1 MLNILQF
8 SSRPKMLGRALRAA
22 LIAGTVSM
30 LGSVALTA
38 QTEGNSITYV
48 ARETVD
54 IYGDPLRGST
64 YDEHRVHH
72 AQFEPLIY
80 DFNGRT
86 GERGLQP
93 GLATSWEAI
102 DDNTWR
108 FELRQGVTFH
118 NGQPFNADAVKFT
131 IDRAFAE
138 GFPGANKF
146 LDVPIER
153 VEVIDEYTV
162 DIITSEPVPIMPTH
176 LTRNGAYILEPTHYA
191 NLSYEE
197 ALTSPMGTGPYR
209 IIEFV
214 QDERIVMEKN
224 ENYWGFDDLSNID
237 QITIRFI
244 PELSTA
250 VSELLTGA
258 IDIVHLTPELV
269 NRVNQSDIAEVAIG
283 DGLVRAVVMF
293 NLTVNE
299 CLADTRVRQALNYA
313 VNRAEMVD
321 AFAFGRQEAQLAT
334 MVNPPNNH
342 PDLKPYP
349 YDPDRAKELLA
360 EAGCENM
367 SIPEIDVMQPQAQ
380 DHAEA
385 VAAYWQMVGVNV
397 GRVSLVD
404 PAIMTQRW
412 RDRALGVHS
421 YTWSAAENTPETDMY
436 AISDLRDRNSTH
448 WFRQDFEDMYAELL
462 GTMDPARRDELNR
475 KLQEIQ
481 HEDPPGVFLYQRPN
495 IVGISKRLGGYTPY
509 PALIIEDWRSLYID
523 SDDS

>member
-1 MLNILQF
+1 MLKTLDWT
-8 SSRPKMLGRALRAA
+8 SRPKTLGRISRAA
-22 LIAGTVSM
+22 LIAGTVTI
-30 LGSVALTA
+30 LGSVGA
-38 QTEGNSITYV
+38 QAQDEGHSITYV

-80 DFNGRT
+80 DFDGRT
-86 GERGLQP
+86 GERGLRP

-108 FELRQGVTFH
+108 FELREGVTFH
-118 NGQPFNADAVKFT
+118 NGEPFNADAVKFT
-131 IDRAFAE
+131 IDRAFAD
-138 GFPGANKF
+138 GYPGANKF

-153 VEVIDEYTV
+153 VEVIDEFTV
-162 DIITSEPVPIMPTH
+162 DIITSEPVPILPNH

-191 NLSYEE
+191 DLSFEE

-209 IIEFV
+209 IVDFV
-214 QDERIVMEKN
+214 QDERIVMQKHDD
-224 ENYWGFDDLSNID
+224 YWGFDEKSNID
-237 QITIRFI
+237 QITITFI

-258 IDIVHLTPELV
+258 VDIVHLTPELV
-269 NRVNQSDIAEVAIG
+269 DRVNSGNNTEVIIG

-299 CLADTRVRQALNYA
+299 CVADTRVRQALNYA

-349 YDPDRAKELLA
+349 YDPDKARELLA

-367 SIPEIDVMQPQAQ
+367 TIPEIDVMQPQAQ

-385 VAAYWQMVGVNV
+385 VAGYWQMVGVNV

-404 PAIMTQRW
+404 AAIMTQRW

-462 GTMDPARRDELNR
+462 GTMDLERRDELNR
-475 KLQEIQ
+475 RLQEIQ
-481 HEDPPGVFLYQRPN
+481 YEDPPGVFLYQRPN
-495 IVGISKRLGGYTPY
+495 VVGISSRLKGYTPY
-509 PALIIEDWRSLYID
+509 PALVIEDWRSLYVEA
-523 SDDS
+523 DDS